1 MRRSII
7 EKEEEMLDDGDNIV
21 IIYALDRL
29 KSEAKSKAREVKEV
43 SAEIR
48 ARIEAERSERE
59 RADF

>member
-1 MRRSII
+1 
-7 EKEEEMLDDGDNIV
+7 MLDDGDNIV